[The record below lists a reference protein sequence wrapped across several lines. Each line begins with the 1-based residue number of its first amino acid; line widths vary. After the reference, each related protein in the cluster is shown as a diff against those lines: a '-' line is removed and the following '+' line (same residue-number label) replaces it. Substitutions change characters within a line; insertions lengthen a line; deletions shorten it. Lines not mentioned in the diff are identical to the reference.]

1 MRVFYAYSSLHRVAG
16 ATQRVEQI
24 FEKSLSEYAE
34 TLQKL
39 KQLAKKAVHQR
50 MESRYGYEDPESCTT
65 TVSSTDSVIHEPVFR
80 IIPSVISN

>member
-1 MRVFYAYSSLHRVAG
+1 LRVFYAYSSLHRVAG

-50 MESRYGYEDPESCTT
+50 YEDPESCTT